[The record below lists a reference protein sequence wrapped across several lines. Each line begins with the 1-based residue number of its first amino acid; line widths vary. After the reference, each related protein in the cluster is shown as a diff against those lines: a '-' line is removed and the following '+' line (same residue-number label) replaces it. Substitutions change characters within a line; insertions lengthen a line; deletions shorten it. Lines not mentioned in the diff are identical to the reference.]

1 MIPTLISQLDEFVD
15 IPSPEQLRNSRDLS
29 KEEKLALWDTCK
41 VLSMKIPSPS
51 HLDSLIPKHSQN

>member
-41 VLSMKIPSPS
+41 VLSMKIPSFALS
-51 HLDSLIPKHSQN
+51 A